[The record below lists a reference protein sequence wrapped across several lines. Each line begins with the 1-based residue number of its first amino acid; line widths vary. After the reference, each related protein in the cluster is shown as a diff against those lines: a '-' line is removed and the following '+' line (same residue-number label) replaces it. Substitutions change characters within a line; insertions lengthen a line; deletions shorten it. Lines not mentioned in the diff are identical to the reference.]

1 MNIYSTMPLAE
12 FVAGFREHAIRS
24 GVPPAVIDKID
35 ELADQPELEVEL
47 EELSTGLEDMT
58 ESRDDLA
65 DALRDLIE
73 AFALRD
79 LIEALPPIWTDKVLK
94 KGDEFGLKDSL
105 QKAKWALS
113 RSSGNKADE
122 I

>member
-24 GVPPAVIDKID
+24 GVPPTVIDKID
-35 ELADQPELEVEL
+35 ELADQSELEVEL

-65 DALRDLIE
+65 D
-73 AFALRD
+73 ALRD